1 MALSHQPLAR
11 PPRRSAGPL
20 QPPRPGAARSGGPR
34 RGAGCVG
41 LHGPPLDMGT
51 VMPRV
56 AGCKRWVSP
65 CQRGVTGQRL
75 QWPAS
80 VPCGWTIEVGSVWWF
95 QPSLQ
100 PPPTPHTQQG
110 WRDGW
115 AAAAQNWDS
124 AALSRLRWGTEGS
137 RGRSVVSH
145 LPFAVTPCAASGM
158 HVSFSGKSMGVSP
171 HPRVLLEPEQSS
183 SPKQG
188 STESPAGCGDTDVDP
203 FAWKQ
208 KQGSVSHRR
217 PHRV

>member
-20 QPPRPGAARSGGPR
+20 QPPRPGAARSSGPR

-75 QWPAS
+75 QWPVS

-110 WRDGW
+110 R
-115 AAAAQNWDS
+115 
-124 AALSRLRWGTEGS
+124 
-137 RGRSVVSH
+137 RGRLGSCCSELGLGGPV
-145 LPFAVTPCAASGM
+145 PPAVGDGREPWQ
-158 HVSFSGKSMGVSP
+158 VRGVSP
-171 HPRVLLEPEQSS
+171 SICSHAMCCFGNACFFLRQKYGCQS
-183 SPKQG
+183 P
-188 STESPAGCGDTDVDP
+188 P
-203 FAWKQ
+203 
-208 KQGSVSHRR
+208 QGSVGTGTEQQPKAGSWRE
-217 PHRV
+217 PCGLW